1 MTTTKGQLD
10 AIALRREAAVLAA
23 FEQVIQSIRDQAII
37 SEIARLLNAGNV
49 SAVID
54 LLQLDQATYEPLEHE
69 ILESFRTGGMAGA
82 EQVGK
87 IPMAEGALVAR
98 FNVRSPAAEAWAA
111 SLSSRLVVEII
122 EAQRET
128 VREVIAQG
136 LQAGKNPRTVALDLV
151 GRVGA
156 DGKRVGGFI
165 GLTGQQAQWVVNAR
179 EQLENLDDAYFNREL
194 RDTRLD
200 KQIKKYIK
208 EGKKIPANIIDSAVT
223 NMQANAERYRGAV
236 IARTESINALR
247 EGQQQSIE
255 QAFERSDVL
264 EKEIQREWDSSGDAK
279 TRPAHSRADGQKVAG
294 QNSTFTVDGEKLRY
308 PGDPRG
314 SAKNTIQCRCR
325 VKTRINFGAQLRR
338 LEGFG

>member
-1 MTTTKGQLD
+1 MALTKGHLD

-23 FEQVIQSIRDQAII
+23 FERVIQSIRDQAVI
-37 SEIARLLNAGNV
+37 SEIARLLNTGNV

-69 ILESFRTGGMAGA
+69 ILESFRTGGMTGA
-82 EQVGK
+82 EQIGK
-87 IPMAEGALVAR
+87 IPMAEGVLVAR

-128 VREVIAQG
+128 VREVITQG

-165 GLTGQQAQWVVNAR
+165 GLTEQQSQWVVNAR
-179 EQLENLDDAYFNREL
+179 EQLESLDDAYFNREL

-200 KQIKKYIK
+200 KQIKSYIK
-208 EGKKIPANIIDSAVT
+208 EGKKIPANIVDSAVT
-223 NMQANAERYRGAV
+223 NMQANAERYRGTV

-255 QAFERSDVL
+255 QSFERSDVL
-264 EKEIQREWDSSGDAK
+264 EKEI
-279 TRPAHSRADGQKVAG
+279 TG

-338 LEGFG
+338 IEGFG